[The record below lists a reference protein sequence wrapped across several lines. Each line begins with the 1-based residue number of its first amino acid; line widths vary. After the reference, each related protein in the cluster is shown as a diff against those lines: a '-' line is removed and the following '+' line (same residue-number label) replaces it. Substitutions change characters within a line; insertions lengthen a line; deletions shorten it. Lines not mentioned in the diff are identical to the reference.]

1 MPSIF
6 LILRDKVRPHGADF
20 ANISETEEP
29 CYMVI
34 TQSACFQGYKDM
46 DPKLIPQFEEGERE
60 AIARKLLKAEGSLI
74 HWTSCYFTSLSSQP
88 PRPQKRSRFVINL
101 SCRMVICMSR
111 SLEVHLVAR

>member
-34 TQSACFQGYKDM
+34 TQSARFQGYKDM

-60 AIARKLLKAEGSLI
+60 AIARKLLKAEGL
-74 HWTSCYFTSLSSQP
+74 LSSQP
-88 PRPQKRSRFVINL
+88 PRLLNF
-101 SCRMVICMSR
+101 CRMVICMSR